1 MLSGEA
7 WPHAVVLEPSLS
19 VHLGHLGEGASRA
32 GACLDKR
39 LLGDEPRAFEL
50 IEAGAT
56 GARALFAKR
65 EKRLVLRAGSAEEM
79 VEWVVLLKHGC
90 SLE

>member
-7 WPHAVVLEPSLS
+7 WPHAAVLEPSLS
-19 VHLGHLGEGASRA
+19 VHLGEGASRA